1 MRKRRWVIGVMTST
15 RPRPSSRLT
24 RPSSTASRLR
34 MRILVRTPKALTSG
48 RWRFVHR
55 MDIFMYICYSLLI
68 NSYLKKKEFI
78 SNE

>member
-1 MRKRRWVIGVMTST
+1 MIGGRTST

-34 MRILVRTPKALTSG
+34 MRISVRTAKALTSG

-68 NSYLKKKEFI
+68 NSYFCKKEFI